1 MRGACDWHPAAPPW
15 ENKVP
20 RWHGLRKDYHYM
32 GVAGNVGPRTKW
44 PGFKDR
50 PQEALDVNA
59 PSKLLKFVCTTGMI
73 KIAPAHRAVWRI

>member
-1 MRGACDWHPAAPPW
+1 
-15 ENKVP
+15 
-20 RWHGLRKDYHYM
+20 M